1 MCIRDRYI
9 IDGKQSMTVFKDVR
23 TLVDDASAAAV
34 ALLGGGAP
42 EASGAYN
49 NGVIDVPAVQSP
61 VVTVTQDNLVEA
73 LIDSGY
79 YSADDF
85 TGLE

>member
-1 MCIRDRYI
+1 M
-9 IDGKQSMTVFKDVR
+9 KH
-23 TLVDDASAAAV
+23 TLNRLINRRVILGAAIAAAT
-34 ALLGGGAP
+34 ALLAGDAP
-42 EASGAYN
+42 NATGAYN
-49 NGVIDVPAVQSP
+49 NGVIDVPAIQSP